1 MMNLKEAFR
10 YQNFLTNMIDAAV
23 CRLANDDYLV
33 NTTKTH
39 KFSELGDGRED
50 EEEVIEPAY
59 DVPAET
65 VIEFISRIIREK
77 EYLSKAIAAAKRGAT
92 DDIDVLREVNIAI
105 RSACRGLGYAARAK
119 TVAKTV
125 KKKMQEMTYRFDAN
139 GVQQPCR
146 YSVDVTK
153 EPAVDVDNVRTEL
166 SRLRAEADK
175 NSEAIDL
182 AMVTTKVAYTPIFD
196 VNDSYD
202 NVIADFHKNYTEDA
216 E

>member
-10 YQNFLTNMIDAAV
+10 YQKFLTNMIDAAV

-33 NTTKTH
+33 NTTKVH
-39 KFSELGDGRED
+39 NLSELGDGRENQT
-50 EEEVIEPAY
+50 EEIEPVY

-65 VIEFISRIIREK
+65 VIEFISRITREK
-77 EYLSKAIAAAKRGAT
+77 EHLSEEIATTKRGAT
-92 DDIDVLREVNIAI
+92 DDIDVLREVNITI
-105 RSACRGLGYAARAK
+105 RSACRGLEYAAR
-119 TVAKTV
+119 AKTV

-182 AMVTTKVAYTPIFD
+182 AMVTTKVAYVPIFD

-202 NVIADFHKNYTEDA
+202 NVIADFYKNYTEDA

>member
-1 MMNLKEAFR
+1 MV
-10 YQNFLTNMIDAAV
+10 DDAV
-23 CRLANDDYLV
+23 CRLSNDDYLV
-33 NTTKTH
+33 STTKLH
-39 KFSELGDGRED
+39 RFSELGDGRED
-50 EEEVIEPAY
+50 ETEELEPVY
-59 DVPAET
+59 NVPAKT
-65 VIEFISRIIREK
+65 VISFISRIAREK
-77 EYLSKAIAAAKRGAT
+77 EDLSEAIAAAKRGVT

-105 RSACRGLGYAARAK
+105 RSACRGLEYAARAK
-119 TVAKTV
+119 TV
-125 KKKMQEMTYRFDAN
+125 KKKTQEMTYRFDAN

-182 AMVTTKVAYTPIFD
+182 AMVTTKVAYVPIFD

-202 NVIADFHKNYTEDA
+202 NVIADFYKNYTEDA

>member
-1 MMNLKEAFR
+1 MV
-10 YQNFLTNMIDAAV
+10 DDAV
-23 CRLANDDYLV
+23 CRLSNDDYLV
-33 NTTKTH
+33 STTKLH
-39 KFSELGDGRED
+39 RFSELGDGRED
-50 EEEVIEPAY
+50 ETEELEPVY
-59 DVPAET
+59 NVPAKT
-65 VIEFISRIIREK
+65 VISFISRIAREK
-77 EYLSKAIAAAKRGAT
+77 EDLSEAIAAAKRGVT
-92 DDIDVLREVNIAI
+92 DNIDVLREVNIAI
-105 RSACRGLGYAARAK
+105 RSACRGLEYAARAK
-119 TVAKTV
+119 TV
-125 KKKMQEMTYRFDAN
+125 KKKTQEMTYRFDAN

-182 AMVTTKVAYTPIFD
+182 AMVTTKVAYVPIFD

-202 NVIADFHKNYTEDA
+202 NVIADFYKNYTEDA

>member
-10 YQNFLTNMIDAAV
+10 YQNFLTKMVDDAV
-23 CRLANDDYLV
+23 CRLSNDDYLV
-33 NTTKTH
+33 STTKLH
-39 KFSELGDGRED
+39 RFSELGDGRED
-50 EEEVIEPAY
+50 ETEELEPVY
-59 DVPAET
+59 NVPAKT
-65 VIEFISRIIREK
+65 VISFISRIAREK
-77 EYLSKAIAAAKRGAT
+77 EDLSEAIAAAKRGVT

-105 RSACRGLGYAARAK
+105 RSACRGLEYAARAK
-119 TVAKTV
+119 TV
-125 KKKMQEMTYRFDAN
+125 KKKTQEMTYRFDAN

-182 AMVTTKVAYTPIFD
+182 AMVTTKVAYVPIFD

-202 NVIADFHKNYTEDA
+202 NVIADFYKNYTEDA